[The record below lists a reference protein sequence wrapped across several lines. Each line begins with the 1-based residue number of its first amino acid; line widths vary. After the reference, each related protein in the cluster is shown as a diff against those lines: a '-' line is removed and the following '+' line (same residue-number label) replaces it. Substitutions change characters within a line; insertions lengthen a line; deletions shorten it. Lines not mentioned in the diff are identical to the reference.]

1 MLEFGKYNRLKVL
14 READFGVYLDD
25 GDKGL
30 LLPLRFIPKGLKVGD
45 EIDVFVYHDGEDR
58 PIATTQK
65 PYAQVGEIANLKVID
80 VTPKGAFLDFGLM
93 KDLFVAT
100 KQQRTNMR
108 PNCYYLVKLYIDE
121 QTGRIAATEKFDHT
135 LQNDTL
141 TVKERDEVD
150 LIVYRRTDIGY
161 VVIINNQ
168 HTGVIH
174 HNEIYRPI
182 QVGDKFKGT
191 IKKIYEDTNNIDV
204 VAGKMG
210 YSNKVTDEASKILQ
224 LLKDNRGF
232 LPYSDKSSPEEIY
245 DYFKMSKK
253 VFKMTL
259 GNLYKERKIEFV
271 KAGIKL
277 AD

>member
-1 MLEFGKYNRLKVL
+1 MVEFGKFNRLKVI

-25 GDKGL
+25 GDKGI
-30 LLPLRFIPKGLKVGD
+30 LLPLRFMPPGLKIGD
-45 EIDVFVYHDGEDR
+45 EIEVFIYHDSDNR

-65 PYAQVGEIANLKVID
+65 PFAQVDDIANLKVVE
-80 VTPKGAFLDFGLM
+80 VTNQGAFLDFGLM
-93 KDLFVAT
+93 KDLFVPT
-100 KQQRTNMR
+100 RQQRTNMR
-108 PNCYYLVKLYIDE
+108 PNCFYLVKLYIDE

-150 LIVYRRTDIGY
+150 LVVYRRTDIGY
-161 VVIINNQ
+161 VVIINSK

-174 HNEIYRPI
+174 HNEIYRSI
-182 QVGDKFKGT
+182 QVGDKFRGT
-191 IKKIYEDTNNIDV
+191 IKKIYENNNIDV
-204 VAGKMG
+204 VAGRMG
-210 YSNKVTDEASKILQ
+210 YANKVSDEATKILT
-224 LLKDNRGF
+224 LLKENRGF
-232 LPYSDKSSPEEIY
+232 MPFSDKSSPDDIY
-245 DYFKMSKK
+245 DTFKMSKK

-277 AD
+277 VD